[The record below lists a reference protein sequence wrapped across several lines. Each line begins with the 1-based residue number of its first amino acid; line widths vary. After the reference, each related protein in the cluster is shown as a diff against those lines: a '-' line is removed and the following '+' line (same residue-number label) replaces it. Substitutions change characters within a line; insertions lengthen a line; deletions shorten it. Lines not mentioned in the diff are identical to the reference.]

1 MRIFSDLGQGGR
13 GDGAAIRGGLPRPGP
28 QLRGGP
34 QHAEVRLLRRE
45 HLHLDTQG
53 DISIFIITMIISH
66 KVPWTFAIKSWF
78 SEKDLFRYG
87 LSGNN
92 LTEVRGS
99 ECGQN
104 KTNLDIKI
112 STHTLSIFDYQGWPL
127 HSNGLEL
134 QSQSWMWIRKMYW
147 FKEFELEEILR
158 LCLQL
163 LSTVSFGASFVTDTR
178 YTYIFCVSEETL

>member
-13 GDGAAIRGGLPRPGP
+13 GDGAALRGGLPRPDP

-53 DISIFIITMIISH
+53 DISIFILTMIITH

-87 LSGNN
+87 HSGNN
-92 LTEVRGS
+92 LTEVSGSRYLHSHYLLTITKVGHYTQMVWSSSHKVGCGFAKCVGS
-99 ECGQN
+99 EN
-104 KTNLDIKI
+104 
-112 STHTLSIFDYQGWPL
+112 S
-127 HSNGLEL
+127 
-134 QSQSWMWIRKMYW
+134 SWKKYYAYV
-147 FKEFELEEILR
+147 
-158 LCLQL
+158 CNYCPQ
-163 LSTVSFGASFVTDTR
+163 
-178 YTYIFCVSEETL
+178 